1 MAAFELLEIVT
12 LKARS
17 HSTQRGPVGAP
28 LTCGLLVVAALSG
41 CSSVSDFMAGDKV
54 DYRRSSTKTTGLDVP
69 PDLTQLT
76 RENRTSGGTVSA
88 SSMATAAS
96 PNNAVAATPDP
107 TGRASL
113 RIERLADQRWLTT
126 SLSPEQVWPQLKEFW
141 PESGFNLESEQA
153 ALGLMETEWAE
164 NRAKLPQDIIRR
176 TVGKLIDSLYSTGE
190 RDKFRTRIER
200 TATGGSEIYISHR
213 GMVEVYNSSKA
224 ENTVWQPRPTD
235 PQLEAIFLQRLM
247 MKLGATEEQSKA
259 AVLEAQAPAN
269 RARVIEEQGKVTLQI
284 DDNFDRAWR
293 RVGLSLDRTGF
304 TVEDRDRSK
313 GLYFV
318 RYVDPKEINKDQ
330 PGFLSRLFSKE
341 KSSGPGVDKYRIA
354 VKTEGGRSSASVL
367 NAEGQTESGP
377 NAKRILE
384 LLAED
389 LK

>member
-1 MAAFELLEIVT
+1 M
-12 LKARS
+12 KARFR
-17 HSTQRGPVGAP
+17 STTRRPLSSS
-28 LTCGLLVVAALSG
+28 LTCGLLLAALSG

-54 DYRRSSTKTTGLDVP
+54 DYRRSSTKTAGLDVP
-69 PDLTQLT
+69 PDLTQLA
-76 RENRTSGGTVSA
+76 RENRASGGGTVSA
-88 SSMATAAS
+88 SSMTTASAAS
-96 PNNAVAATPDP
+96 NAVAAAAAVAATPDP

-113 RIERLADQRWLTT
+113 RIERLADQRWLVT
-126 SLSPEQVWPQLKEFW
+126 SISPEMVWPQLKEFW
-141 PESGFNLESEQA
+141 QERGFNLESERS
-153 ALGLMETEWAE
+153 ALGLMETDWAE

-176 TVGKLIDSLYSTGE
+176 TVGKLIDGLYSTGE
-190 RDKFRTRIER
+190 RDQFRTRIER

-259 AVLEAQAPAN
+259 AVLDAQAPAT
-269 RARVIEEQGKVTLQI
+269 RTRVIEEQGQVTLQI
-284 DDNFDRAWR
+284 NDTFDRAWR
-293 RVGLSLDRTGF
+293 MVGLSLDRTGF

-341 KSSGPGVDKYRIA
+341 KGSGPDVDKYRIA
-354 VKTEGGRSSASVL
+354 VKAEGERSTASVL
-367 NAEGQTESGP
+367 NAEGQAATEP
-377 NAKRILE
+377 IAKRILE
-384 LLAED
+384 LLAQD

>member
-1 MAAFELLEIVT
+1 
-12 LKARS
+12 
-17 HSTQRGPVGAP
+17 
-28 LTCGLLVVAALSG
+28 
-41 CSSVSDFMAGDKV
+41 MAGDKV
-54 DYRRSSTKTTGLDVP
+54 DYRRSSTKTAGLDVP
-69 PDLTQLT
+69 PDLTQLA
-76 RENRTSGGTVSA
+76 RENRASGGGTVSA
-88 SSMATAAS
+88 SSMTTASAAS
-96 PNNAVAATPDP
+96 NAVAAAAAVAATPDP

-113 RIERLADQRWLTT
+113 RIERLADQRWLVT
-126 SLSPEQVWPQLKEFW
+126 SISPEMVWPQLKEFW
-141 PESGFNLESEQA
+141 QERGFNLESERS
-153 ALGLMETEWAE
+153 ALGLMETDWAE

-176 TVGKLIDSLYSTGE
+176 TVGKLIDGLYSTGE
-190 RDKFRTRIER
+190 RDQFRTRIER

-259 AVLEAQAPAN
+259 AVLDAQAPAT
-269 RARVIEEQGKVTLQI
+269 RTRVIEEQGQVTLQI
-284 DDNFDRAWR
+284 NDTFDRAWR
-293 RVGLSLDRTGF
+293 MVGLSLDRTGF

-341 KSSGPGVDKYRIA
+341 KGSGPDVDKYRIA
-354 VKTEGGRSSASVL
+354 VKAEGERSTASVL
-367 NAEGQTESGP
+367 NAEGQAATEP
-377 NAKRILE
+377 IAKRILE
-384 LLAED
+384 LLAQD

>member
-1 MAAFELLEIVT
+1 
-12 LKARS
+12 
-17 HSTQRGPVGAP
+17 
-28 LTCGLLVVAALSG
+28 
-41 CSSVSDFMAGDKV
+41 MAGDKV
-54 DYRRSSTKTTGLDVP
+54 DYRRSSTKTAGLDVP
-69 PDLTQLT
+69 PDLTQLA
-76 RENRTSGGTVSA
+76 RENRASGGGTVSA
-88 SSMATAAS
+88 SSMTTASAAS
-96 PNNAVAATPDP
+96 NTVAVAAAATPDP
-107 TGRASL
+107 LGRASL
-113 RIERLADQRWLTT
+113 RIERLADQRWLVT
-126 SLSPEQVWPQLKEFW
+126 SLSPEMVWPQLKAFW
-141 PESGFNLESEQA
+141 QERGLNLESEQS
-153 ALGLMETEWAE
+153 ALGLMETDWVE

-176 TVGKLIDSLYSTGE
+176 TVGKLIDGLYSTGE

-247 MKLGATEEQSKA
+247 MKLGATEEQSKS
-259 AVLEAQAPAN
+259 AVLDAQAPAT
-269 RARVIEEQGKVTLQI
+269 RTRVIEEQGKVTLQI
-284 DDNFDRAWR
+284 ADTFERAWR

-341 KSSGPGVDKYRIA
+341 KSSGPDVDKYRIA
-354 VKTEGGRSSASVL
+354 VQAEGERSTASVL
-367 NAEGQTESGP
+367 NAEGQAAAGP
-377 NAKRILE
+377 IATRILE
-384 LLAED
+384 VLAQD

>member
-1 MAAFELLEIVT
+1 M
-12 LKARS
+12 KARFR
-17 HSTQRGPVGAP
+17 STTRRPLGSS
-28 LTCGLLVVAALSG
+28 LTCGLLLAALSG

-54 DYRRSSTKTTGLDVP
+54 DYRRSSTKTAGLDVP
-69 PDLTQLT
+69 PDLTQLA
-76 RENRTSGGTVSA
+76 RENRASGGGTVSA
-88 SSMATAAS
+88 SSMTTASAAS
-96 PNNAVAATPDP
+96 NTVAVAAAATPDP
-107 TGRASL
+107 LGRASL
-113 RIERLADQRWLTT
+113 RIERLADQRWLVT
-126 SLSPEQVWPQLKEFW
+126 SLSPEMVWPQLKAFW
-141 PESGFNLESEQA
+141 QERGLNLESEQS
-153 ALGLMETEWAE
+153 ALGLMETDWVE

-176 TVGKLIDSLYSTGE
+176 TVGKLIDGLYSTGE

-247 MKLGATEEQSKA
+247 MKLGATEEQSKS
-259 AVLEAQAPAN
+259 AVLDAQAPAT
-269 RARVIEEQGKVTLQI
+269 RTRVIEEQGKVTLQI
-284 DDNFDRAWR
+284 ADTFERAWR

-341 KSSGPGVDKYRIA
+341 KSSGPDVDKYRIA
-354 VKTEGGRSSASVL
+354 VQAEGERSTASVL
-367 NAEGQTESGP
+367 NAEGQAAAGP
-377 NAKRILE
+377 IAKRILE
-384 LLAED
+384 LLAQD

>member
-1 MAAFELLEIVT
+1 
-12 LKARS
+12 LKARFR
-17 HSTQRGPVGAP
+17 STTRRPLSSS
-28 LTCGLLVVAALSG
+28 LTCGLLLAALSG

-54 DYRRSSTKTTGLDVP
+54 DYRRSSTKTAGLDVP
-69 PDLTQLT
+69 PDLTQLA
-76 RENRTSGGTVSA
+76 RENRASGGGTVSA
-88 SSMATAAS
+88 SSMTTASAAS
-96 PNNAVAATPDP
+96 NAVAAAAAVAATPDP

-113 RIERLADQRWLTT
+113 RIERLADQRWLVT
-126 SLSPEQVWPQLKEFW
+126 SISPEMVWPQLKEFW
-141 PESGFNLESEQA
+141 QERGFNLESERS
-153 ALGLMETEWAE
+153 ALGLMETDWAE

-176 TVGKLIDSLYSTGE
+176 TVGKLIDGLYSTGE
-190 RDKFRTRIER
+190 RDQFRTRIER

-259 AVLEAQAPAN
+259 AVLDAQAPAT
-269 RARVIEEQGKVTLQI
+269 RTRVIEEQGQVTLQI
-284 DDNFDRAWR
+284 NDTFDRAWR
-293 RVGLSLDRTGF
+293 MVGLSLDRTGF

-341 KSSGPGVDKYRIA
+341 KGSGPDVDKYRIA
-354 VKTEGGRSSASVL
+354 VKAEGERSTASVL
-367 NAEGQTESGP
+367 NAEGQAATEP
-377 NAKRILE
+377 IAKRILE
-384 LLAED
+384 LLAQD